1 MGAEA
6 ATPARNSFF
15 VAAVAW
21 LLYVIVNKAGTEGGD
36 AGGPQGVPAGG
47 RRCDEREHG
56 VPRSGG
62 PSITAPAEKQS
73 FNFEAL
79 PPAQL
84 KLANAL
90 VAEGQAHLF
99 EAWDGDV
106 TAPLFAQLAT
116 LDANY
121 ADGGLPG
128 YVRNA
133 RKLLADAKSGVNP
146 LEGKVPVATEGHELD
161 LSDAEAFAEADAA
174 GAAEAARGVAYVLV
188 AGGLGER
195 LGYNGIKLELP
206 TETITGRCFLA
217 RYIEHILALGP
228 TSELVLM
235 VSADT
240 RAGTERLLADHGNF
254 GMPAAQLHIVQQE
267 KVASIEDNDARLALK
282 RDKATKA
289 PLAPAAL
296 QTKPHGHGDVHS
308 LLHQAGLVAQ
318 WQQSGVKWVVF
329 FQDTNALMFRSL
341 PAVLGTSARHGL
353 AMNSVCVPRKAGEAI
368 GAIMTLRD
376 AANGQETMVNVEY
389 NQIDPLLKAQ
399 TAGAGG
405 GAGMVGDADLPSTGF
420 SKYPGSINQI
430 VLGTAAYARQLAR
443 TGGAVPEF
451 VNPKYVPGSA
461 NTQFKKPTRLESMM
475 QDAALTFGEDGESV
489 SFTRISAPGVGQRA
503 IFSPVKNSLKEA
515 AAKSAKGLPPHSAA
529 SGEHDVFRANADA
542 LRLVG
547 ARLAWEEQK
556 LHFGGVSFAA
566 GAHVVLSPSF
576 APTLAVLKSRFS
588 SPARVSVTRRSTLV
602 VEGAGVTIDSL
613 ELDGVL
619 VIDAS
624 EADPGVTLAVR
635 FARPVV
641 NKGWELVKLGADE
654 EERARLREEGQGHLD
669 AAQLE
674 LQLEQLQMRGYRLQ
688 KMETDPKYVVTLKG
702 RGKSSGRF
710 VLDESGL
717 HEE

>member
-1 MGAEA
+1 
-6 ATPARNSFF
+6 
-15 VAAVAW
+15 
-21 LLYVIVNKAGTEGGD
+21 
-36 AGGPQGVPAGG
+36 
-47 RRCDEREHG
+47 
-56 VPRSGG
+56 
-62 PSITAPAEKQS
+62 
-73 FNFEAL
+73 
-79 PPAQL
+79 
-84 KLANAL
+84 
-90 VAEGQAHLF
+90 
-99 EAWDGDV
+99 
-106 TAPLFAQLAT
+106 
-116 LDANY
+116 
-121 ADGGLPG
+121 
-128 YVRNA
+128 
-133 RKLLADAKSGVNP
+133 
-146 LEGKVPVATEGHELD
+146 
-161 LSDAEAFAEADAA
+161 
-174 GAAEAARGVAYVLV
+174 
-188 AGGLGER
+188 
-195 LGYNGIKLELP
+195 
-206 TETITGRCFLA
+206 
-217 RYIEHILALGP
+217 
-228 TSELVLM
+228 
-235 VSADT
+235 
-240 RAGTERLLADHGNF
+240 
-254 GMPAAQLHIVQQE
+254 
-267 KVASIEDNDARLALK
+267 
-282 RDKATKA
+282 
-289 PLAPAAL
+289 
-296 QTKPHGHGDVHS
+296 
-308 LLHQAGLVAQ
+308 
-318 WQQSGVKWVVF
+318 VKWVVF

-341 PAVLGTSARHGL
+341 PAVLGTSARHNL

-376 AANGQETMVNVEY
+376 GAGQEKMVNVEY

-399 TAGAGG
+399 AGAS
-405 GAGMVGDADLPSTGF
+405 GAGDADLPSTGF

-451 VNPKYVPGSA
+451 VNPKYVPGTA

-475 QDAALTFGEDGESV
+475 QDAALTFGDDGESV

-547 ARLAWEEQK
+547 ASLAWEEQQ

-602 VEGAGVTIDSL
+602 VEGAGVTVDAL

-624 EADPGVTLAVR
+624 EADPSVTLAVR

-654 EERARLREEGQGHLD
+654 EERARLREGQAQLD